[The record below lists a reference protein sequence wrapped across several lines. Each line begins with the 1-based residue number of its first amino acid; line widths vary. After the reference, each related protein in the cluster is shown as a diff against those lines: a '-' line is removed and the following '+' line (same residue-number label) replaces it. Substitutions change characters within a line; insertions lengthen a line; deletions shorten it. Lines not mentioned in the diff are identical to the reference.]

1 MTGQLTDR
9 YLRAKHIAM
18 SAMEIGVADRDA
30 VIARECGDDE
40 ALAREVRWMLAAI
53 ERSHTATL
61 PLLPGD
67 TVDLSGLDAQA
78 DTPHRYRLVRRVGE
92 GGMGVVY
99 LAERE
104 DSGFVQQV
112 ALKVLGAGALG
123 SPTLLERF
131 ARERQLLARLE
142 HPGIAR
148 LLDGGVLS
156 DGQPFLAMEYV
167 EGERIDAWCERH
179 GLGLRERI
187 ALFLKVCAAVEY
199 AHRNLVIHR
208 DLKPANILVDAQGQ
222 PKLLDFGI
230 ARLIDAEAS
239 EATLTV
245 TGQHALTLAYAS
257 PEQIEQQ
264 PLTTAVDVYGLGMVL
279 YQLVA
284 GRRPWQHITTPHQL
298 SQAIVT
304 GEIVPPS
311 RSAGRDG
318 ASGRDASP
326 CRTVPADI
334 DAIALKALRR
344 QASERYAT
352 VGALAAD
359 LRNWLEQRPVQARR
373 GRRLYR
379 LRRFLQRNRWPLTAA
394 AALLLSV
401 LAGLATSLYSLH
413 QARVQQRLAEQRR
426 QQLERI
432 VQFQQSMYDS
442 VDIGAMGHA
451 VVAATQRQVDAAL
464 APAASSA
471 APPTHDTL
479 TKAFAS
485 VQATDIT
492 REAMDEYVIGHTLN
506 GLDRAFPDA
515 PLLDA
520 DLRQS
525 LARALLGIGSYAH
538 AAIELRK
545 VLAVRAKLLPAD
557 SRAHLSVRLDLAQAL
572 EKQGQIAAAAG
583 MYAQAEKLAQAEPPT
598 DELRVAAESGVARML
613 VEQGHLQQ
621 ALQKQDALY
630 AALKP
635 RLPATDPGLMQ
646 LQRDLVMTLIGLGQ
660 RDRALQ
666 LTGPLVALEQRTL
679 GVENPQTLDA
689 MLVQARLLNYRY
701 EYERSLALA
710 RQVAAI
716 RARRLGANHPDALAA
731 ADMVATDEVYLAQD
745 PNAFAVAATDL
756 QRVIDERRRELGG
769 DHPDTIAAET
779 VMVRLLAK
787 QGSYAKAPAER
798 HAYYVQATALER
810 QILAAHERQLGPDHP
825 KTLMALGS
833 LASLL
838 DEAGQYG
845 PALAEAKLCLAGQLR
860 VLGPQH
866 PLISATRTLIG
877 DIEDD
882 AHHWE
887 ASRGA
892 YRQALEQREQLL
904 GLRDAHTI
912 ESASRLY
919 SVLMELHDTD
929 AATKV
934 RQRYMDPVIAMDPKT
949 LNAAMRSVR
958 DEAIR
963 MLKP

>member
-9 YLRAKHIAM
+9 YLRAKRIVA
-18 SAMEIGVADRDA
+18 SVLEIGATDRDA
-30 VIARECGDDE
+30 AIARECGDDE
-40 ALAREVRWMLAAI
+40 ALAREVRWMIAAI

-67 TVDLSGLDAQA
+67 TVDLSGLDTQTSA
-78 DTPHRYRLVRRVGE
+78 PRRYRLVRRVGE

-99 LAERE
+99 LAERA
-104 DSGFVQQV
+104 DAGFVQQV
-112 ALKVLGAGALG
+112 ALKVLGAGAVG

-131 ARERQLLARLE
+131 VRERQLLARLE

-148 LLDGGVLS
+148 LLDGGVLA

-199 AHRNLVIHR
+199 AHRSLVIHR

-230 ARLIDAEAS
+230 ARLIDAQAVEGA
-239 EATLTV
+239 LTE

-298 SQAIVT
+298 SNAIVA

-311 RSAGRDG
+311 RSVP
-318 ASGRDASP
+318 SP
-326 CRTVPADI
+326 QANGGEAPRRPVPADI

-344 QASERYAT
+344 RASERYTT

-359 LRNWLEQRPVQARR
+359 LRNWLEQRPVLARR

-401 LAGLATSLYSLH
+401 FAGLATSLYSLH
-413 QARVQQRLAEQRR
+413 QARVQQRLAERR
-426 QQLERI
+426 EQQLERM
-432 VQFQQSMYDS
+432 VQFQQTMYDS

-451 VVAATQRQVDAAL
+451 LVASTQQQVDAAL

-471 APPTHDTL
+471 APPAAGTL

-485 VQATDIT
+485 VQATDIA
-492 REAMDEYVIGHTLN
+492 REAMDDYVIGHTLA

-520 DLRQS
+520 GLRQS
-525 LARALLGIGSYAH
+525 LARALLGIGSYTH
-538 AAIELRK
+538 AADELRK
-545 VLAVRAKLLPAD
+545 VLAVRAKWLPAGD
-557 SRAHLSVRLDLAQAL
+557 RDQLSVRVDLAQAL
-572 EKQGQIAAAAG
+572 EKQGRTTDAAA
-583 MYAQAEKLAQAEPPT
+583 MYAQAEKLAQSEPST
-598 DELRVAAESGVARML
+598 DALRIAAEAGAARML

-621 ALQKQDALY
+621 ALQRQDALY
-630 AALKP
+630 AELKP
-635 RLPATDPGLMQ
+635 RLPATDSGLMQ

-666 LTGPLVALEQRTL
+666 LAEPLVALDQRTL
-679 GVENPQTLDA
+679 GPDNPQTLDA
-689 MLVQARLLNYRY
+689 MLVQARLLHYRY

-716 RARRLGANHPDALAA
+716 RTQRLGADHPDTLAA
-731 ADMVATDEVYLAQD
+731 AYMVAMDEVYLAQD
-745 PNAFAVAATDL
+745 PKAFAAAATDL
-756 QRVIDERRRELGG
+756 QRVIVVRRRELGG

-787 QGSYAKAPAER
+787 QGSYAKAPVEQR
-798 HAYYVQATALER
+798 AYYAQAIALER
-810 QILAAHERQLGPDHP
+810 QILAAHERQLGTDHP
-825 KTLMALGS
+825 KTLMAHGS

-838 DEAGQYG
+838 DDAGEYAQ
-845 PALAEAKLCLAGQLR
+845 ALAEAKLCLAGQLR

-882 AHHWE
+882 AHHWA
-887 ASRGA
+887 ASRDA
-892 YRQALEQREQLL
+892 YRQALRQREQLL

-919 SVLMELHDTD
+919 SVLEELHDS
-929 AATKV
+929 AEATKV

-949 LNAAMRSVR
+949 LNASMRSVR
-958 DEAIR
+958 DEAMR
-963 MLKP
+963 MLKQ

>member
-9 YLRAKHIAM
+9 YLRAKQIAM
-18 SAMEIGVADRDA
+18 SVLETGVSGRDA
-30 VIARECGDDE
+30 AIERECGDDE
-40 ALAREVRWMLAAI
+40 ELAREVRWMIAAI

-78 DTPHRYRLVRRVGE
+78 DAPHRYRLVRRVGE

-104 DSGFVQQV
+104 HAGFAQQV
-112 ALKVLGAGALG
+112 ALKVLGVGAVG

-167 EGERIDAWCERH
+167 EGERIDAWCDRR
-179 GLGLRERI
+179 GLDLRARI
-187 ALFLKVCAAVEY
+187 ALFLRVCAAVEY

-230 ARLIDAEAS
+230 ARLIDAEAI
-239 EATLTV
+239 EATLTA

-298 SQAIVT
+298 SQAIVA

-311 RSAGRDG
+311 RSVGRQGVGGHDG
-318 ASGRDASP
+318 SLRRA
-326 CRTVPADI
+326 VPADI

-344 QASERYAT
+344 RASERYAT
-352 VGALAAD
+352 VGAFAAD
-359 LRNWLEQRPVQARR
+359 LRNWLERRPVLARR

-394 AALLLSV
+394 AALVLSV
-401 LAGLATSLYSLH
+401 FAGLATSLYSLH

-426 QQLERI
+426 QQLERM

-451 VVAATQRQVDAAL
+451 VVAATQRQVGVAL
-464 APAASSA
+464 ASTPMADGALA
-471 APPTHDTL
+471 R
-479 TKAFAS
+479 AFAG
-485 VQATDIT
+485 VQATDIA
-492 REAMDEYVIGHTLN
+492 REAMDDYVIGHTLD

-538 AAIELRK
+538 AATELRT
-545 VLAVRAKLLPAD
+545 VLAVRARLLPAGD
-557 SRAHLSVRLDLAQAL
+557 RAQLSVRVDLAQAL
-572 EKQGQIAAAAG
+572 EKQGQTTAAADT
-583 MYAQAEKLAQAEPPT
+583 YAQAEKLAQAEPLT
-598 DELRVAAESGVARML
+598 DALRVAAESGAARML

-621 ALQKQDALY
+621 ALQQQDALY
-630 AALKP
+630 TLLKP
-635 RLPATDPGLMQ
+635 RVPATDLGLMQ
-646 LQRDLVMTLIGLGQ
+646 LQRDLVMTLIELGQ
-660 RDRALQ
+660 RDRALE
-666 LTGPLVALEQRTL
+666 LVEPLVALDRRTL
-679 GVENPQTLDA
+679 GAEDPQTLDA
-689 MLVQARLLNYRY
+689 MLVQARLLHYRY

-710 RQVAAI
+710 RQVAAV
-716 RARRLGANHPDALAA
+716 RAQRLGADHPDTLAA
-731 ADMVATDEVYLAQD
+731 TYMAAMDEVYLAQD
-745 PNAFAVAATDL
+745 AKAFVAAGADL
-756 QRVIDERRRELGG
+756 QRVIDARRRELGG
-769 DHPDTIAAET
+769 GHPDTIAAET

-787 QGSYAKAPAER
+787 QGSYAKAPAEQR
-798 HAYYVQATALER
+798 TYYAQAIALER
-810 QILAAHERQLGPDHP
+810 QILAAHERQLGPEHP

-838 DEAGQYG
+838 DEAGHYQQ
-845 PALAEAKLCLAGQLR
+845 ALAEAKLCLAGQLR

-866 PLISATRTLIG
+866 PMISATRTLIG

-882 AHHWE
+882 AHHWK
-887 ASRGA
+887 ASRDA

-919 SVLMELHDTD
+919 SVLMELHDTR

-934 RQRYMDPVIAMDPKT
+934 RRRYMDPVIAMDPKT

-963 MLKP
+963 LIGP

>member
-9 YLRAKHIAM
+9 YLRAKHIAT
-18 SAMEIGVADRDA
+18 SVLETGASGRDA
-30 VIARECGDDE
+30 AIARECGDDE
-40 ALAREVRWMLAAI
+40 ALAREVRWMIAAV

-67 TVDLSGLDAQA
+67 TVDLSGHDAQA
-78 DTPHRYRLVRRVGE
+78 AAPRRYRLVRRVGE

-104 DSGFVQQV
+104 DAGFVQQV
-112 ALKVLGAGALG
+112 ALKVLGAAAVG

-131 ARERQLLARLE
+131 ARERQLQARLE

-179 GLGLRERI
+179 GLDLRERV

-230 ARLIDAEAS
+230 ARLIDERAVAG
-239 EATLTV
+239 TLTE

-264 PLTTAVDVYGLGMVL
+264 PLTTAVDIYGLGMVL

-298 SQAIVT
+298 SHAIVS

-311 RSAGRDG
+311 RS
-318 ASGRDASP
+318 SGRQDTDGHGKASQ
-326 CRTVPADI
+326 RAVPADI

-359 LRNWLEQRPVQARR
+359 LRNWLERRPVLARR
-373 GRRLYR
+373 GRRMYR
-379 LRRFLQRNRWPLTAA
+379 LRRFVQRNRWPLTAA

-401 LAGLATSLYSLH
+401 LAGLFTSLYSLH
-413 QARVQQRLAEQRR
+413 QARVQQQLAEHRQ
-426 QQLERI
+426 QQLERM

-451 VVAATQRQVDAAL
+451 IVAATRQQVDAAL
-464 APAASSA
+464 AASHAGASTDAA
-471 APPTHDTL
+471 L
-479 TKAFAS
+479 LKAFAS
-485 VQATDIT
+485 VQATDIA
-492 REAMDEYVIGHTLN
+492 RGAVDGYVIGHTLD
-506 GLDRAFPDA
+506 GLDHAFPDA
-515 PLLDA
+515 PLLQA
-520 DLRQS
+520 GLRQS

-538 AAIELRK
+538 ATTELRK
-545 VLAVRAKLLPAD
+545 VLAVRAKLLPAGD
-557 SRAHLSVRLDLAQAL
+557 RDQLSVRVDLAQAL
-572 EKQGQIAAAAG
+572 EKQGQTAAAAG

-598 DELRVAAESGVARML
+598 DALRIAAESGAARML
-613 VEQGHLQQ
+613 VAQGHLQQ
-621 ALQKQDALY
+621 ALQQQDALY
-630 AALKP
+630 VALKP
-635 RLPATDPGLMQ
+635 RLPATDSGLMQ

-666 LTGPLVALEQRTL
+666 LAEPLVALDRRML
-679 GVENPQTLDA
+679 GAENPQTLDA
-689 MLVQARLLNYRY
+689 MLVQARLLHYRY
-701 EYERSLALA
+701 EYERSLVIA
-710 RQVAAI
+710 RQVAAV
-716 RARRLGANHPDALAA
+716 RTQRLGADHPDTLAA
-731 ADMVATDEVYLAQD
+731 EYMVAMDEVYLAQD
-745 PNAFAVAATDL
+745 PSAFAAASADL
-756 QRVIDERRRELGG
+756 QRVIDVRRRELGS

-787 QGSYAKAPAER
+787 QGSHAKAPAEQR
-798 HAYYVQATALER
+798 AYYAQAIALER
-810 QILAAHERQLGPDHP
+810 HILAAHERLLGPDHP
-825 KTLMALGS
+825 KTLMAHGS

-838 DEAGQYG
+838 DDAGQYEQ
-845 PALAEAKLCLAGQLR
+845 ALAEAKLTLAGQLR
-860 VLGPQH
+860 VLGPNH
-866 PLISATRTLIG
+866 PMISATRTLIG

-882 AHHWE
+882 AHHWN
-887 ASRGA
+887 ASRDA
-892 YRQALEQREQLL
+892 YRQALTQREHLL

-919 SVLMELHDTD
+919 SVLVELHDTA
-929 AATKV
+929 AATAV
-934 RQRYMDPVIAMDPKT
+934 RQRYLDPVIAMDPKT

-963 MLKP
+963 MLKS